1 MKIETR
7 TAYEVQRMHKYEMI
21 GRYFELSNQKLATM
35 LNVSTKTIQRIKKD
49 ILIKK
54 ETKEIFYSF
63 VHGNRFKTKENCGIT
78 QEIYNNAVDKYNQI
92 KTAIFPHQNSTFS
105 DITVSDFVDRLN
117 LSERQFY
124 SKSHFKKLLRKNGF
138 ANSFS
143 HKKTKRYAKK
153 LLQKKLKQEVSKLT
167 KTEINRLTKII
178 EHINQTDEKIEKR
191 QYLNI
196 KENRKFGEF
205 IELDACIEVFWNN
218 ETVSLFHAVDSAT
231 GKLLAIHCE
240 KTETAIGYQRLLDKV
255 FKKYGFPQNISTDRR
270 RNFWINGETMT
281 NFEKALNK
289 RGIKLLTWSNPTF
302 KPNVE
307 RSFLTAQMNYPLFFY
322 ENQINSIK
330 SLNDNWEFIVDFYN
344 NKFNKNNISKSNV
357 FEKGKL
363 FDDNPDF
370 LIEIKR
376 KITSGVF
383 KMNGNY
389 YAPFDKEGKRIYI
402 RSSVEATL
410 VTDINQKIWFLI
422 KGQKFDARIP
432 NGKQLSEQELWSLAK
447 NLDINIPLVHVLS
460 NEIKKTREFHK
471 FLHKVKELLQ
481 KKRELPDEIL
491 FKIQSVLERFSSS
504 LDNIENQI
512 KLC

>member
-153 LLQKKLKQEVSKLT
+153 LLQNKLKQEVSKLT

-270 RNFWINGETMT
+270 RNF
-281 NFEKALNK
+281 
-289 RGIKLLTWSNPTF
+289 
-302 KPNVE
+302 
-307 RSFLTAQMNYPLFFY
+307 
-322 ENQINSIK
+322 
-330 SLNDNWEFIVDFYN
+330 
-344 NKFNKNNISKSNV
+344 
-357 FEKGKL
+357 
-363 FDDNPDF
+363 
-370 LIEIKR
+370 
-376 KITSGVF
+376 
-383 KMNGNY
+383 
-389 YAPFDKEGKRIYI
+389 
-402 RSSVEATL
+402 
-410 VTDINQKIWFLI
+410 
-422 KGQKFDARIP
+422 
-432 NGKQLSEQELWSLAK
+432 
-447 NLDINIPLVHVLS
+447 
-460 NEIKKTREFHK
+460 
-471 FLHKVKELLQ
+471 
-481 KKRELPDEIL
+481 
-491 FKIQSVLERFSSS
+491 
-504 LDNIENQI
+504 
-512 KLC
+512 